1 MKNNIILIGMP
12 GSGKSTV
19 GVLLAKQLGYNFV
32 DTDLLIS
39 RKGDKPLQ
47 EIIDNEGLERFSQL
61 ESTVGETLVC
71 DKTVV
76 ATGGSMVLCDK
87 AMENLKALG
96 KVVYLEVPVK
106 ELERR
111 LVNFKTRGI
120 VMGKGETIRD
130 ILNKRQAYY
139 EKYADIVIKESP
151 NSHMAE
157 NIEKILEKL

>member
-19 GVLLAKQLGYNFV
+19 GVLLAKQLGYSFV

-47 EIIDNEGLERFSQL
+47 KIIDNDGLERFSQL

-120 VMGKGETIRD
+120 VMGKGETIKD

>member
-19 GVLLAKQLGYNFV
+19 GVLLAKQLGYNFI

-47 EIIDNEGLERFSQL
+47 EIIDNEGLEKFSQL

-76 ATGGSMVLCDK
+76 ATGGSMILCDK

-96 KVVYLEVPVK
+96 KIVYLEVPVK

-120 VMGKGETIRD
+120 VMGKGETIKD